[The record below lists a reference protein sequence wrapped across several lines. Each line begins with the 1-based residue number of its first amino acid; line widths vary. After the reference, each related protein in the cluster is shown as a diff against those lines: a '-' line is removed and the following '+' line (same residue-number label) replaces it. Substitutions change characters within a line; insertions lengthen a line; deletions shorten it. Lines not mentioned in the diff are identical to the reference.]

1 MKKDKKLDLKV
12 EFKNELDINVLDKTF
27 YEILLNLML
36 EMKQKEE
43 NPKQDN

>member
-1 MKKDKKLDLKV
+1 MKKKKELDLKV

-27 YEILLNLML
+27 YEILLNSML

-43 NPKQDN
+43 KTKQDN

>member
-1 MKKDKKLDLKV
+1 MKKDKELDLKV

-43 NPKQDN
+43 KPKQDN

>member
-1 MKKDKKLDLKV
+1 MKKDKELDLKV

>member
-1 MKKDKKLDLKV
+1 MKKKKELDLKV

-27 YEILLNLML
+27 YEILLNSML

>member
-1 MKKDKKLDLKV
+1 MKKKKELDLKV

-27 YEILLNLML
+27 YEILLNSML

-43 NPKQDN
+43 KPKQDN